1 LSKIGAACGKPHGR
15 CKALTKEKTQS
26 ALLSEAIGPLL
37 QGADHVDVK
46 RVEGV
51 LTLREF
57 LAGLTTYDPAWIR
70 FLYQVRAG
78 FVRVLGMKQPR
89 IPPAPRFTPARV
101 PMKPGAKLSIFT
113 VHAAKE
119 DRFWV
124 GHIVDEHL
132 TAFIGVVVEP
142 IEGPINRFHLF
153 TIVHYNN
160 WKGPV
165 YFNVIRPFHHLVV
178 WRMARAAVQPG
189 NRAAT

>member
-1 LSKIGAACGKPHGR
+1 LKR
-15 CKALTKEKTQS
+15 EKTQPD
-26 ALLSEAIGPLL
+26 LLLRVDEIARLL
-37 QGADHVDVK
+37 RGADHVDVK
-46 RVEGV
+46 QVEGKV
-51 LTLREF
+51 TLREF
-57 LAGLTTYDPAWIR
+57 LAGLTAYDPAWIR

-89 IPPAPRFTPARV
+89 IPPAPSLTPAQV

-119 DRFWV
+119 DRFWA

-132 TAFIGVVVEP
+132 TAFIGVIAEP
-142 IEGPINRFHLF
+142 LEGPINRFHLF

-178 WRMARAAVQPG
+178 WRMARAAVG
-189 NRAAT
+189 HDRGAAA